1 MDNKPTD
8 MTTKALPKILMF
20 GSGTNVGRVA
30 KAAKQVDT
38 FVSVPYRLKE
48 VKDEGTVL
56 RRFVRLN
63 LTGVED
69 IEKYDSEVNGFQW
82 GKVFKNVRK
91 SSATLKSIVEGLFAV
106 GDTNNG
112 GLQLNSLT
120 FDGKTFD
127 FDCVMLW
134 CSAYN
139 KQLELFAQQ
148 VEEWVPNSIVQ
159 VFSGDY
165 TNNRQAEELAKQK
178 VAQAK
183 AAGKRVIF
191 IANTMA
197 SRSFS
202 VSEIEASVFMFD
214 RGSLGAT
221 EQKGSRCLTNGSLMN
236 GETKE
241 YGFIVSLST
250 DANRTDSLT
259 EMQISEAQK
268 VAKAEDLDFT
278 SALKDVL
285 NTLNIFSDRYQ
296 TGTLWQADVKDVLI
310 EYKDSEKLIKVA
322 NAISSFAD
330 LSIDDLCAILS
341 GVAALE
347 RPAAQPTLLEKI
359 KNQVVLKKGDKKDKA
374 EQDEIKKMQKE
385 LALQIAALNESAMT
399 VADYTLSSATSYREA
414 IEAFDAKAEAQFS
427 EDYGITSAEVIQLL
441 DAGCLAEEVLDIVVY
456 NQTSTP
462 SW

>member
-1 MDNKPTD
+1 MENK
-8 MTTKALPKILMF
+8 TTTMITKPLPKILMF

-30 KAAKQVDT
+30 KAAKTVDA
-38 FVSVPYRLKE
+38 FCSVPYRLKE
-48 VKDEGTVL
+48 IKDEGTVL
-56 RRFVRLN
+56 RRFARLN
-63 LTGVED
+63 LIGVED
-69 IEKYDSEVNGFQW
+69 IEKYSSKENGFQW

-112 GLQLNSLT
+112 GLQLNNLSS
-120 FDGKTFD
+120 DGQTFD

-139 KQLELFAQQ
+139 KQLDLFAKQI
-148 VEEWVPNSIVQ
+148 EEWVPNSIVQ
-159 VFSGDY
+159 VFSGEF
-165 TNNRQAEELAKQK
+165 TNNRRAEELAKQL

-183 AAGKRVIF
+183 TSGKRVIF
-191 IANTMA
+191 ISNTMA

-202 VSEIEASVFMFD
+202 VSEIEASIFMFD

-221 EQKGSRCLTNGSLMN
+221 EQKGSRCLTNGSLMS
-236 GETKE
+236 GETKR
-241 YGFIVSLST
+241 YGWIVSLSIDPNRA
-250 DANRTDSLT
+250 DALT
-259 EMQISEAQK
+259 EMQISEAQR
-268 VAKAEDLDFT
+268 VAKAEDTDFT

-296 TGTLWQADVKDVLI
+296 TGTLWQANIDDVLL
-310 EYKDSEKLIKVA
+310 EFNDNEKLIKVA

-330 LSIDDLCAILS
+330 LSVEELCDMLS
-341 GVAALE
+341 GVSALD
-347 RPAAQPTLLEKI
+347 RPEAQPTLLEKI
-359 KNQVVLKKGDKKDKA
+359 KNQVTLKEGDKKEKA
-374 EQDEIKKMQKE
+374 ERDELKKMQKE
-385 LALQIAALNESAMT
+385 LALRIAALNESAMT
-399 VADYTLSSATSYREA
+399 VADYTLSLATSYREA
-414 IEAFDAKAEAQFS
+414 LKAFDAQAEAQFI

-456 NQTSTP
+456 NQTSGI